1 MPLGRRSN
9 VLKALLRLEA
19 QGVLDEFDD
28 ATHRWD
34 VRSIYN
40 MINQGWVLYGIVG
53 STNIDPNGQFL
64 RVCVCVCVSYE
75 PTSGLQEM
83 CSSILEDVTYYW
95 KFEILCVWISVQTE
109 KSQGWMDNAWN
120 CKIQSFFPAITGYAT
135 PNTIDK
141 IYKMKLKIRIYL
153 ILWIFWVF
161 GKKCLMIK

>member
-64 RVCVCVCVSYE
+64 RVCVCVFHMNLPLGCKRCVQASLRMSHIIENLKSCVFEYLYKRRNRKDE
-75 PTSGLQEM
+75 WTTREIARSNLFFLPSQVMLLQIR
-83 CSSILEDVTYYW
+83 SIKYT
-95 KFEILCVWISVQTE
+95 K
-109 KSQGWMDNAWN
+109 
-120 CKIQSFFPAITGYAT
+120 
-135 PNTIDK
+135 
-141 IYKMKLKIRIYL
+141 
-153 ILWIFWVF
+153 
-161 GKKCLMIK
+161 